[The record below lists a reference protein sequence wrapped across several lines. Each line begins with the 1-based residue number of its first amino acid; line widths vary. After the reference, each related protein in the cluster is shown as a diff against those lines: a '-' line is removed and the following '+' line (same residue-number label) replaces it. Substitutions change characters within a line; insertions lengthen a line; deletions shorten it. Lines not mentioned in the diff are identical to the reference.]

1 MSILFFFPVLMVFTA
16 TIYCIF
22 INDGEHITSS
32 LKLYQCFVPPSVS
45 WWIVMI
51 FHTYIEDEGAE
62 VVFACGFSRKI
73 LGIGRNLFFIGLFV
87 LLLLVSCSLFWVNNI
102 IGFGAGVTF
111 LSILIIQTF
120 FFGGLSYL
128 LTFVTKN
135 IFWTIAVIMIIM
147 YINIWNGIPAV
158 SRYFFIVF
166 TFDRDITIGNNWL
179 KMVYILTLGIVFMYK
194 GQNLFSK
201 ISVE

>member
-1 MSILFFFPVLMVFTA
+1 MSILVFFPVIMVFTA
-16 TIYCIF
+16 TLYCIF
-22 INDGEHITSS
+22 INDGEHIISI
-32 LKLYQCFVPPSVS
+32 LKLYQCVVPPSVS

-62 VVFACGFSRKI
+62 VVFACGYSRKI

-87 LLLLVSCSLFWVNNI
+87 LLLLVSCSLFLVNNI
-102 IGFGAGVTF
+102 IGFGEGVTF
-111 LSILIIQTF
+111 FSILIIQTF
-120 FFGGLSYL
+120 FYGGLSYL
-128 LTFVTKN
+128 LTFATRN
-135 IFWTIAVIMIIM
+135 IIWTIAVIMIIM

-158 SRYFFIVF
+158 SRYFLIVF
-166 TFDRDITIGNNWL
+166 LFERDITIGNNWI
-179 KMVYILTLGIVFMYK
+179 KMVYILMLGIGFMYN